1 MIRYT
6 VSVILLL
13 LLAVLAQQFLPA
25 FSGLSRARI
34 LLVPLVFLC
43 ASVTLDLPGMLLL
56 AFVCGFL
63 WDAQNA
69 LGPQG
74 GDPDIYPQVGS
85 LRFGYSILLYGGMG
99 FLMQGIRPWFKR
111 GRWQISVIFGAIA
124 LFLYLFAEYM
134 LLAFVRGDLALSR
147 TIVVQ
152 MALTCALTMFF
163 APPVF
168 SMLSKLEQM
177 TIRPAPLAPP
187 GPAKKPAR

>member
-6 VSVILLL
+6 ASVVLLL
-13 LLAVLAQQFLPA
+13 LLAVMAQQFLPA
-25 FSGLSRARI
+25 FSGVSRARI

-43 ASVTLDLPGMLLL
+43 ASVTLDLPGMFLL

-74 GDPDIYPQVGS
+74 GDPDIYPPVGS

-99 FLMQGIRPWFKR
+99 LLMQGIRPWFRR
-111 GRWQISVIFGAIA
+111 GRWQISVLFGAIA

-147 TIVVQ
+147 PIVVQ
-152 MALTCALTMFF
+152 MALTCALTMLF

-168 SMLSKLEQM
+168 SVLFKLKSL
-177 TIRPAPLAPP
+177 TVRPAPFDPTRTAETDH
-187 GPAKKPAR
+187 

>member
-1 MIRYT
+1 VIRYT
-6 VSVILLL
+6 ASVILLL
-13 LLAVLAQQFLPA
+13 LLAVMAQQFLPA

-74 GDPDIYPQVGS
+74 GDPDIYPPLGS
-85 LRFGYSILLYGGMG
+85 LHFGYSILLYGGMG
-99 FLMQGIRPWFKR
+99 LLMQGIQPWFRR
-111 GRWQISVIFGAIA
+111 GRWRISVVFGALA

-134 LLAFVRGDLALSR
+134 LLAFVRGEVALSR
-147 TIVVQ
+147 SIVVQ
-152 MALTCALTMFF
+152 MALTCALTMLF

-168 SMLSKLEQM
+168 SMLSKLEQLAV
-177 TIRPAPLAPP
+177 PSAPLAPP
-187 GPAKKPAR
+187 RPGKPAH

>member
-6 VSVILLL
+6 ASVILLL
-13 LLAVLAQQFLPA
+13 LLAVMAQQFLPA
-25 FSGLSRARI
+25 FSGLSRARV

-43 ASVTLDLPGMLLL
+43 ASVTLDFPGMLLL

-69 LGPQG
+69 LGLQG
-74 GDPDIYPQVGS
+74 GDPDVYPPLGS
-85 LRFGYSILLYGGMG
+85 LRFGYSILLYGMMG
-99 FLMQGIRPWFKR
+99 LLMQGIQPWFRR
-111 GRWQISVIFGAIA
+111 GRWQISVVFGALA
-124 LFLYLFAEYM
+124 LFLYLFAEYL

-147 TIVVQ
+147 SIVVQ

-168 SMLSKLEQM
+168 LMLSKLESF
-177 TIRPAPLAPP
+177 TGRTAPLAPP
-187 GPAKKPAR
+187 RPGKPVR